1 MGQKIS
7 FDLLIEKL
15 MDYYNE
21 FKEEYKDFIKKDFK
35 LLPNNAFKG
44 KIAEAFNIMI
54 FIWMIDSKT
63 KIYTPSIESMN
74 LS

>member
-54 FIWMIDSKT
+54 FI
-63 KIYTPSIESMN
+63 
-74 LS
+74 